1 MKTKLFLFVVFVFLS
16 IIFSICTGSEGFSF
30 EAFIHAIKNGGIDRA
45 ILLDLRLPRVAI
57 GFCVGGILSVAGAIL
72 QAMFKNPLVEPYTLG
87 ISGGAALGVVF
98 GMFFGISAFFWLP
111 FCGFLGALVVMLL
124 VYLFSI
130 KKGYISLDKM
140 LLIGVMI
147 SFISSSLVLFVEAL
161 VSPARLSG
169 IVYWM
174 MGSLQWVSKTGLGV
188 ISILSVFV
196 FFASYLLSVHLNAM
210 SLGEEDAKYLGVD
223 VEKVKIAVFLIASLA
238 TGLSVSFVGI
248 IGFVGLVVPHFFRIT
263 FSRDYR
269 ILLPL
274 TFFGGGSFLIIC
286 DSLARS
292 IVSPIELP
300 VGVITGII
308 GGSTFIWVLSRRGLN
323 G

>member
-1 MKTKLFLFVVFVFLS
+1 MKTKFFLFVIFVLLS
-16 IIFSICTGSEGFSF
+16 VVFSICTGSEGVSFS
-30 EAFIHAIKNGGIDRA
+30 AFIQAIKKSGIDRT

-98 GMFFGISAFFWLP
+98 GMFLGVSVFFWLP
-111 FCGFLGALVVMLL
+111 FCGFLGALVVMFL
-124 VYLFSI
+124 VYLFSM
-130 KKGYISLDKM
+130 KKGYVSLDKM

-147 SFISSSLVLFVEAL
+147 SFISSSLVLFIEAL
-161 VSPARLSG
+161 VSPAKLSG

-188 ISILSVFV
+188 ISVLSALVFFVSFMLSV
-196 FFASYLLSVHLNAM
+196 YLNAM

-223 VEKVKIAVFLIASLA
+223 VEKVKVAVFLIASLA
-238 TGLSVSFVGI
+238 TGLSVSYVGI

-274 TFFGGGSFLIIC
+274 AFFGGGSFLIIC
-286 DSLARS
+286 DSVARS

-308 GGSTFIWVLSRRGLN
+308 GGSAFIWVLSRRGL
-323 G
+323 GG

>member
-1 MKTKLFLFVVFVFLS
+1 LRKKLFLFTIFIFFSL
-16 IIFSICTGSEGFSF
+16 IFSICTGSEGFSF
-30 EAFIHAIKNGGIDRA
+30 STFIHAVKNGGIDRT

-72 QAMFKNPLVEPYTLG
+72 QAIFKNPLVEPYTLG

-98 GMFFGISAFFWLP
+98 GMFLGVSVFFWLP
-111 FCGFLGALVVMLL
+111 FCGFLGALVVMFL

-130 KKGYISLDKM
+130 KRGYVSLDKM
-140 LLIGVMI
+140 LLVGVMI
-147 SFISSSLVLFVEAL
+147 SFISSSLVLFIEAL
-161 VSPARLSG
+161 VSPAKLSG

-174 MGSLQWVSKTGLGV
+174 MGSLQWVSKTGLSI

-196 FFASYLLSVHLNAM
+196 FFISYLFSIHLNAM

-223 VEKVKIAVFLIASLA
+223 VEKIKIGVFLIASLA
-238 TGLSVSFVGI
+238 TGLSVSYVGV

-274 TFFGGGSFLIIC
+274 AFFGGGSFLIIC

-308 GGSTFIWVLSRRGLN
+308 GGSAFIWVLSKRGLN

>member
-1 MKTKLFLFVVFVFLS
+1 M
-16 IIFSICTGSEGFSF
+16 
-30 EAFIHAIKNGGIDRA
+30 
-45 ILLDLRLPRVAI
+45 
-57 GFCVGGILSVAGAIL
+57 
-72 QAMFKNPLVEPYTLG
+72 
-87 ISGGAALGVVF
+87 
-98 GMFFGISAFFWLP
+98 
-111 FCGFLGALVVMLL
+111 
-124 VYLFSI
+124 
-130 KKGYISLDKM
+130 KKGYVSLDKM

-147 SFISSSLVLFVEAL
+147 SFISSSLVLFIEAL
-161 VSPARLSG
+161 VSPAKLSG

-188 ISILSVFV
+188 ISVLSALVFFVSFMLSV
-196 FFASYLLSVHLNAM
+196 YLNAM

-223 VEKVKIAVFLIASLA
+223 VEKVKVAVFLIASLA
-238 TGLSVSFVGI
+238 TGLSVSYVGI

-274 TFFGGGSFLIIC
+274 AFFGGGSFLIIC
-286 DSLARS
+286 DSVARS

-308 GGSTFIWVLSRRGLN
+308 GGSAFIWVLSRRGL
-323 G
+323 GG

>member
-30 EAFIHAIKNGGIDRA
+30 GTFIHAIKNSGIDRA

-57 GFCVGGILSVAGAIL
+57 GFCVGGVLSVAGAIL

-161 VSPARLSG
+161 VSPAKLSG

-174 MGSLQWVSKTGLGV
+174 MGSLQWVSKAGLGV
-188 ISILSVFV
+188 ISVLSVLV
-196 FFASYLLSVHLNAM
+196 FFVSFLLSVHLNAM

-223 VEKVKIAVFLIASLA
+223 VERVKIAVFLIASLA

>member
-1 MKTKLFLFVVFVFLS
+1 MKTKLFLFVVFVFFS

-30 EAFIHAIKNGGIDRA
+30 GTFIHAIKNGGIDRA

-57 GFCVGGILSVAGAIL
+57 GFCVGGVLSVAGAIL

-98 GMFFGISAFFWLP
+98 GMFFGISVFFWLP

-174 MGSLQWVSKTGLGV
+174 MGSLQWVSKAGLSV
-188 ISILSVFV
+188 ISIFSVLV
-196 FFASYLLSVHLNAM
+196 FFVSFLMSVYLNAM

-223 VEKVKIAVFLIASLA
+223 VERVKIAVFLIASLA

-274 TFFGGGSFLIIC
+274 TFFGGGSFLLIC

>member
-1 MKTKLFLFVVFVFLS
+1 MKTKFFLFVIFVFLS
-16 IIFSICTGSEGFSF
+16 VVFSICTGSEGVSFS
-30 EAFIHAIKNGGIDRA
+30 AFIQAIKKSGIDRT

-98 GMFFGISAFFWLP
+98 GMFLGVSVFFWLP
-111 FCGFLGALVVMLL
+111 FCGFLGALVVMFL

-130 KKGYISLDKM
+130 KKGYVSLDKM

-147 SFISSSLVLFVEAL
+147 SFISSSLVLFIEAL
-161 VSPARLSG
+161 VSPAKLSG

-188 ISILSVFV
+188 ISALSALVFFVSFMLSV
-196 FFASYLLSVHLNAM
+196 YLNAM

-223 VEKVKIAVFLIASLA
+223 VEKVKVAVFLIASLA
-238 TGLSVSFVGI
+238 TGLSVSYVGI

-274 TFFGGGSFLIIC
+274 AFFGGGSFLIIC
-286 DSLARS
+286 DSVARS

-308 GGSTFIWVLSRRGLN
+308 GGSAFIWVLSRRGLD

>member
-1 MKTKLFLFVVFVFLS
+1 MRTKLFLFVIFVFLS

-30 EAFIHAIKNGGIDRA
+30 SSFMHAIKNSGIDRE

-87 ISGGAALGVVF
+87 ISGGAALGVVL
-98 GMFFGISAFFWLP
+98 GMFLGVSVFFWLP
-111 FCGFLGALVVMLL
+111 LCGFLGALVVMFL

-130 KKGYISLDKM
+130 KRGYISLDKM

-147 SFISSSLVLFVEAL
+147 SFISSSLVLFIEAL
-161 VSPARLSG
+161 VSPAKLSG

-174 MGSLQWVSKTGLGV
+174 MGSLQWVSRTGLGV
-188 ISILSVFV
+188 ISVLSVLV
-196 FFASYLLSVHLNAM
+196 FLVSFLLSVYLNAM
-210 SLGEEDAKYLGVD
+210 SLGEEDAKYLGID
-223 VEKVKIAVFLIASLA
+223 VERVKIGVFLVASLA
-238 TGLSVSFVGI
+238 TGLSVSYVGI
-248 IGFVGLVVPHFFRIT
+248 IGFVGLVVPHFFRIM

-269 ILLPL
+269 ILLPF